1 MAELGACLKGTSN
14 NKATGLD
21 GIPAEVWKFGGL
33 QQELLEMC
41 NSVLNG
47 DKPDIWSH
55 SGIIPIPKKGDLSDP
70 QSYRGIALT
79 PIAAK
84 IYNRLLL
91 NRIRPQIDPLLRGTQ
106 NGYRKGRST
115 QSHVLTLRRVIEGI
129 RSKNLPAVLT
139 FVDFRKAFDSVD
151 RAKMFLILSS
161 YGIPDKIV
169 NAVSIMYMNTRAKV
183 LSVDGET
190 EMFEITAGVLQGDT
204 LAPFLFIIIVD
215 YVMRETI
222 TDHEYL
228 GLTLNKT
235 TARKKYNPENL
246 LTDTGYAD
254 DLSLLSNTF
263 KDAQE
268 FLTRLEEAAN
278 KVGLL
283 MNEKKTEVMAFNTQ
297 GSLISRSGQVIKQV
311 DDFKYLGSYLSN
323 SAKDI
328 NVRIGCAWA
337 AIRKLDSLWQSK
349 LPRAY
354 KIMFF
359 KATVESVYLYGAE
372 SWTLTKTLERRLD
385 GCYTRLLRH
394 ALNISWQQKVRN
406 VVLYKDLPAIS
417 TVIKERR
424 LRFAGHCHRATTEPI
439 HSVLFWQP
447 AHGKKS
453 VGGQRKTFVDRLA
466 SDTGLGVG
474 AMKTAMNDRKGW
486 KEFVQAENRQRST
499 R

>member
-1 MAELGACLKGTSN
+1 MAREKRKDPSPSN
-14 NKATGLD
+14 LD
-21 GIPAEVWKFGGL
+21 GFAKAVEDLNSAYEREQMQYVEDCAARIKAASDAKCASQSWRICNEVTGRKKSNRAILKRRILLQSGLASGRITLRNSLLQHLPLKLLVLTLIPLRSLLKQSSLLILKSVPQRDVKQQVLRAGWYTSRSLEVRWVAARAPGD
-33 QQELLEMC
+33 C

-55 SGIIPIPKKGDLSDP
+55 SGIIPIPKKGDLSNP

-91 NRIRPQIDPLLRGTQ
+91 NCIRPKIDPLLRGTQ

-139 FVDFRKAFDSVD
+139 FVDFRKA
-151 RAKMFLILSS
+151 
-161 YGIPDKIV
+161 
-169 NAVSIMYMNTRAKV
+169 MNTRAKV

-190 EMFEITAGVLQGDT
+190 EKFEITAGVLQGDT

-235 TARKKYNPENL
+235 TAHKKYNPENL

-268 FLTRLEEAAN
+268 FLTGLEEAAS

-297 GSLISRSGQVIKQV
+297 GSLISRSGQMIKQV

-337 AIRKLDSLWQSK
+337 AIRKLD
-349 LPRAY
+349 
-354 KIMFF
+354 
-359 KATVESVYLYGAE
+359 
-372 SWTLTKTLERRLD
+372 
-385 GCYTRLLRH
+385 
-394 ALNISWQQKVRN
+394 
-406 VVLYKDLPAIS
+406 
-417 TVIKERR
+417 
-424 LRFAGHCHRATTEPI
+424 
-439 HSVLFWQP
+439 
-447 AHGKKS
+447 KS
-453 VGGQRKTFVDRLA
+453 VAV
-466 SDTGLGVG
+466 
-474 AMKTAMNDRKGW
+474 
-486 KEFVQAENRQRST
+486 
-499 R
+499 